1 MGLII
6 LVITILTLILSYRY
20 HVTRK
25 VNQEVEPSWSRST
38 PSRRYMDGEDYLPSP
53 KGVLAGFQFKSISLD
68 VIIGPVIA
76 IQFGWLPA
84 IVWLLTGAI
93 FFGWVQDYL
102 STIISMRNAGN
113 PISDLVG
120 TFFSP
125 SSRPIMLSFI
135 LVYLLIILGQFGM
148 VLSTLLGRENV
159 AIAILFLAFAGLI
172 AGLMIYRW
180 RFNLTLATLISS
192 LIALLGFW
200 ITSIPFFQN
209 MVTRFNQI
217 IPSNESTF
225 LQQPLSAGGISWETL
240 IWLLILLMI
249 CYLGAVLP
257 IWRFSVPFNYVSS
270 WVVILGIVLAV
281 GGLILGT
288 LNGSINSEFE
298 IPPLVT
304 TYQPNLGPIWP
315 ILFVTLSSGAIS
327 GWHALVTTF
336 STSRQVEKEPLA
348 MPITTGSMFGETIMV
363 AVVIIFAATFGVSSG
378 TFNPETG
385 YSLSAGPASVFA
397 HGMAKTL
404 STIGFLESTSGTF
417 SAIFLTLMGLTV
429 LQLVLRIARMVSTD
443 LFGERILALRNP
455 KISTLFVLLL
465 TLIIILFGFWQW
477 LWVLFAGANQLI
489 AGLVLLLA
497 STWLAKQG
505 RSYQWTL
512 WPAVFLFVT
521 ALAALFYSSIYQA
534 LFQQILS
541 RPEISPTSFLGSL
554 ITVIFGILFM
564 GAGSYLFST
573 GWRAFSQART
583 STVQTSN
590 N

>member
-1 MGLII
+1 M
-6 LVITILTLILSYRY
+6 
-20 HVTRK
+20 
-25 VNQEVEPSWSRST
+25 
-38 PSRRYMDGEDYLPSP
+38 
-53 KGVLAGFQFKSISLD
+53 
-68 VIIGPVIA
+68 
-76 IQFGWLPA
+76 
-84 IVWLLTGAI
+84 
-93 FFGWVQDYL
+93 
-102 STIISMRNAGN
+102 
-113 PISDLVG
+113 
-120 TFFSP
+120 
-125 SSRPIMLSFI
+125 
-135 LVYLLIILGQFGM
+135 
-148 VLSTLLGRENV
+148 
-159 AIAILFLAFAGLI
+159 
-172 AGLMIYRW
+172 
-180 RFNLTLATLISS
+180 
-192 LIALLGFW
+192 
-200 ITSIPFFQN
+200 
-209 MVTRFNQI
+209 
-217 IPSNESTF
+217 
-225 LQQPLSAGGISWETL
+225 
-240 IWLLILLMI
+240 
-249 CYLGAVLP
+249 
-257 IWRFSVPFNYVSS
+257 
-270 WVVILGIVLAV
+270 
-281 GGLILGT
+281 GT

-443 LFGERILALRNP
+443 LFSERIPALRNP

-465 TLIIILFGFWQW
+465 TLLIILFGFWQW

-521 ALAALFYSSIYQA
+521 ALAALFYSSMYQA
-534 LFQQILS
+534 LFQQIMS
-541 RPEISPTSFLGSL
+541 RPEINPTSFLGSL

-573 GWRAFSQART
+573 GWHAFSQART
-583 STVQTSN
+583 STVHTTN

>member
-6 LVITILTLILSYRY
+6 LVITILTLLLSYRY
-20 HVTRK
+20 YVTRK
-25 VNQEVEPSWSRST
+25 VNREVEPSWSRST
-38 PSRRYMDGEDYLPSP
+38 PARRYMDGDDYLPSP
-53 KGVLAGFQFKSISLD
+53 KGLLAGFQFKSISLD

-84 IVWLLTGAI
+84 ILWLLTGAI

-102 STIISMRNAGN
+102 STIISMRNAGD
-113 PISDLVG
+113 PLSDLVG

-148 VLSTLLGRENV
+148 ILSTLLGRGNV
-159 AIAILFLAFAGLI
+159 AIGILFLTFSGLL

-200 ITSIPFFQN
+200 VTSIPFFQE
-209 MVTRFNQI
+209 VIAKFNQI
-217 IPSNESTF
+217 IPGNESPI
-225 LQQPLSAGGISWETL
+225 LQQPLNSGGISWETL

-270 WVVILGIVLAV
+270 WVVILGIVLAI

-298 IPPLVT
+298 IPALVT

-348 MPITTGSMFGETIMV
+348 MPITTGAMFGETILV
-363 AVVIIFAATFGVSSG
+363 AVVIIFAATFGVSTG
-378 TFNPETG
+378 TFNPELGFT
-385 YSLSAGPASVFA
+385 LVAGPASVLA
-397 HGMAKTL
+397 NGMAKTL
-404 STIGFLESTSGTF
+404 STFGILESTSGTF
-417 SAIFLTLMGLTV
+417 SALFLTLMGLTV
-429 LQLVLRIARMVSTD
+429 LQLVLRIARMVNSD
-443 LFGERILALRNP
+443 LFGERLPALQNR
-455 KISTLFVLLL
+455 KISTFFVLAL

-489 AGLVLLLA
+489 AGLALLLA

-505 RSYQWTL
+505 RSYQWTI
-512 WPAVFLFVT
+512 WPALFLFVT
-521 ALAALFYSSIYQA
+521 ALAALFYTSIYQA

-541 RPEISPTSFLGSL
+541 RPAINPSNFLGSS
-554 ITVIFGILFM
+554 ITLIFGILFM
-564 GAGSYLFST
+564 VAGTYLFSI
-573 GWRAFSQART
+573 GWRAFNQART
-583 STVQTSN
+583 STVQTN
-590 N
+590 LN